1 MKKILLLFVLTL
13 VSCVTKVKKEELQ
26 LLNGYWEIE
35 EVKTKDGSKKAYKIN
50 EALDYFF
57 INDSLK
63 GFRKKVVPQYDG
75 KLLTND
81 VEEKLEIQEKESHFY
96 IHYKTEFSSWEEEI
110 LELSNTSLVVKNTEG
125 IEYHYKRKQKDE

>member
-50 EALDYFF
+50 ESLDYFF
-57 INDSLK
+57 VNDSLK

-81 VEEKLEIQEKESHFY
+81 VEEKLEIEEKESNFY
-96 IHYKTEFSSWEEEI
+96 IHYKTDFSSWEEEI
-110 LELSNTSLVVKNTEG
+110 IELSNTSFVVKNTEG

>member
-50 EALDYFF
+50 ESLDYFF
-57 INDSLK
+57 VNESLK

-96 IHYKTEFSSWEEEI
+96 IHYKTDFSSWEEEI
-110 LELSNTSLVVKNTEG
+110 IELSNTSFVVKNTEG